1 MYEEIEAIV
10 SGMVQGVRF
19 RDFVQTQA
27 GTLAVRGQVE
37 NLSDGT
43 VRIIAQG
50 SPEVLK
56 AFIDTLHEGSVLARV
71 EQVAVTW
78 RAPTRTFADFSIIY
92 P

>member
-1 MYEEIEAIV
+1 MYEEIEAMV
-10 SGMVQGVRF
+10 SGTVQGVRF

-27 GTLAVRGQVE
+27 GALSVLGQVE
-37 NLSDGT
+37 NLPDGT

-56 AFIDTLHEGSVLARV
+56 ALIDTLHEGSVLARV

-78 RAPTRTFADFSIIY
+78 RAPTRTFVDFSIIY